1 MALYTERLNTA
12 DPVKIANDISKAL
25 TDQLGLDLLNRLKL
39 EALTNNITVATINS
53 LKKLSLD
60 EAQLKI
66 YAESIIKQLSECQGD
81 CTFENDMKEII
92 EQNKNIYDN
101 LITAVITYKVVTEPP
116 KQRDQISE
124 PSNASVKTAIEKS
137 LQPRSTTSTK
147 ASREKVSVPVKANK
161 NKPIGPGW
169 KGGDGGI
176 QRGLEIVALG
186 LSTFIS
192 TLAAGRIFIETSVLS
207 MFDVNNPF
215 KFGGGNN
222 LIVEYISRGYA
233 YARHKTINAVNDITQ
248 VAKTVTSELVSVD
261 KNRSENAKKNI
272 AITYNAF
279 EAIGNIITAAMPYV
293 TQGVSM
299 AKSGAGTVANG
310 AVGFATYLYEHKE
323 EVYNVVSTVGSV
335 GSTVLSMLG
344 PSGGKKRTK
353 RLYKKNRKYKKKK
366 HTQRRS
372 V

>member
-1 MALYTERLNTA
+1 MALYTERLNNA
-12 DPVKIANDISKAL
+12 DPATIANDISKAL

-147 ASREKVSVPVKANK
+147 ASREKVSVPVKSNK

-169 KGGDGGI
+169 KGGDGGN
-176 QRGLEIVALG
+176 QQGLEIVALG

-207 MFDVNNPF
+207 MFDVNNPL
-215 KFGGGNN
+215 KFGGLGLNA
-222 LIVEYISRGYA
+222 IREYIENRFDV
-233 YARHKTINAVNDITQ
+233 ARQILDKKIKQGKEIIKEIATSSLDTRNNARTNFVI
-248 VAKTVTSELVSVD
+248 
-261 KNRSENAKKNI
+261 I
-272 AITYNAF
+272 YNAF
-279 EAIGNIITAAMPYV
+279 EEIGNIITAAMPYV

-310 AVGFATYLYEHKE
+310 AVGFATYLYDNRE

-344 PSGGKKRTK
+344 SNGGKKRTK